1 MGIIHFAGLGK
12 SPGAITAGLSYL
24 KNEVGDSPE
33 YGKIVEGVVIFTS
46 PEIVKGSEK
55 AYPSVDNEYMT
66 RTVRKRWTNG
76 LENSFEIVSE
86 FLFREFG
93 DVNFYVCEVDVN
105 DFSKCFETVAK
116 ALLKFHPPGKVG
128 KHIWA
133 NLTGGTN
140 VLNAALMQVAYFS
153 GFIPILYYTFVANL
167 KEDGKFL
174 KPFSR
179 NENEFDFRKIYVFK
193 TIFDKRYQYILEEL
207 ESNRGKWLTSSEL
220 LNRLK
225 GKYPALFENVD
236 IVSFQRDF
244 LNTMAGVE
252 RKGSRTEGQEDL
264 NSLNKDG
271 EKILEIIRSPLFKVL
286 TRQNDYSLEEIEE
299 LTKDLRIKKIESGR

>member
-55 AYPSVDNEYMT
+55 AYPSVDNEYMS

-299 LTKDLRIKKIESGR
+299 LTKDLRIKKIELGR

>member
-55 AYPSVDNEYMT
+55 AYPSVDNEYMS

-140 VLNAALMQVAYFS
+140 VLNAVLMQVAYFS

-299 LTKDLRIKKIESGR
+299 LTKDLRIKKIELGR